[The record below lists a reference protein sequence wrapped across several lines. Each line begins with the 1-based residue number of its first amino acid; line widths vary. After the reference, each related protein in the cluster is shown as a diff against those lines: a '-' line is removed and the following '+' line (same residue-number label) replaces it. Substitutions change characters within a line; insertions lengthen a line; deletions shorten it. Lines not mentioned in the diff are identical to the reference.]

1 MILSKITHRKNWTW
15 TASSH
20 LSRGYLISVD
30 IWSRHETSS
39 NIPRFSN
46 WKSQILGISSTRQFA
61 SPCMLQIFEA
71 QEHVDLFSC
80 YDCQNCC
87 QQHLAPQNACLRVSV
102 CLSWPHASLW
112 SSGDRRTLLPD
123 CPRKNCDPAAGL
135 HGWMPCASNFSW
147 LNVKKHVRTFLPRDL
162 MLVFTVSNSQLL
174 ATYCFFG
181 GFGVLGWTVRNIYPR
196 LFLIWWVLTQTCTYI
211 FSFVLHAQLSNIL
224 RKTCKYWNWKQYM
237 YIYIYY
243 IIFMYIHGWI
253 QIALGIES
261 AELPKLADL
270 VT

>member
-80 YDCQNCC
+80 YDCQDRKPWFKNCC

-123 CPRKNCDPAAGL
+123 CPRKNGDPAAGL
-135 HGWMPCASNFSW
+135 HDGCRVQVISLGWMWKNMWEPFYHGTWCWYLQFQIHSYWQRIVSLVVSGCWVGLFG
-147 LNVKKHVRTFLPRDL
+147 TFTP
-162 MLVFTVSNSQLL
+162 S
-174 ATYCFFG
+174 
-181 GFGVLGWTVRNIYPR
+181 
-196 LFLIWWVLTQTCTYI
+196 
-211 FSFVLHAQLSNIL
+211 SF
-224 RKTCKYWNWKQYM
+224 
-237 YIYIYY
+237 
-243 IIFMYIHGWI
+243 
-253 QIALGIES
+253 
-261 AELPKLADL
+261 
-270 VT
+270 